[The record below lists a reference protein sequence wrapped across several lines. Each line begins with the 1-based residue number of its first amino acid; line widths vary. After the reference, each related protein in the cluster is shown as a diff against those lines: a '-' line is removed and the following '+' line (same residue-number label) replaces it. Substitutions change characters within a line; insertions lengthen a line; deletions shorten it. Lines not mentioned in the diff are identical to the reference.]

1 MCYPPPYPLLFLSKV
16 LTFISAELLTYS
28 PPRSNHPL
36 HLHGTDFAILAQET
50 VPWDPVTGP
59 SLFKYDNPPRRDTVM
74 LPHNGFVA
82 LAFRPNNP
90 GAWLLHCHIASHAS
104 SGLAAQ
110 ILIRDRGEEQDIYRG
125 GLDEVREGCRAWAES
140 PLSKTFVQDDSGV

>member
-1 MCYPPPYPLLFLSKV
+1 M
-16 LTFISAELLTYS
+16 
-28 PPRSNHPL
+28 
-36 HLHGTDFAILAQET
+36 
-50 VPWDPVTGP
+50 PWNPVTGP
-59 SLFKYDNPPRRDTVM
+59 RLFKYDNPPRRDTVM

-110 ILIRDRGEEQDIYRG
+110 ILIRHRDGDADIYRG

-140 PLSKTFVQDDSGV
+140 PLSKSFVQDDSGV